1 MRPLAEWLGRNA
13 SIALQ
18 EEAFPFGL
26 LDEVP
31 HSAAWLTE
39 SMRFARAQTP
49 QDEDRLWRQRSE
61 WRDRHAPSRALLGAA
76 TPQWTLRRVGDRI
89 ELTWDTA
96 PALAIRPD
104 IGWMGRPQGQ
114 VLLHGSSTSA
124 VLGQFADHLL
134 QHQVVATADAIPA
147 TWSTSAWRW
156 LVSPAVRGVADAVPA
171 LADQISASVQ
181 QANPLQSGW
190 WWAHSLETWLL
201 RNLPSDA
208 PGTTKALVE
217 RLLALTHTPCSVDL
231 APRLQAHRSVV
242 RVGTDAPF
250 RDGYERARRVRAD
263 LYPAAGPIP
272 SVEKLLTQNGVDV
285 SKVPLGTR
293 LDAVV
298 WTKTARPTTASIV
311 LPKTPPPGRSRPAM
325 AAATALGHLLMD
337 HEPGADWAQPSGDGT
352 DWCSGSRARGFGIMF
367 LMPEKE
373 VRKAIGRRA
382 ITSALVQEL
391 CKTYD
396 LGVRAVTWHL
406 HNLGLIGHEQRIELA
421 AGAWVG

>member
-1 MRPLAEWLGRNA
+1 VIASCQFGQRADFALEWSPAPSGDRDHQHAPSWGSLRVWVQNQCLTEAFLPGEPGQPFVPEPLTWDMRSLAEWLGRYA
-13 SIALQ
+13 SISLQ

-31 HSAAWLTE
+31 HAAAWLTE

-114 VLLHGSSTSA
+114 VLLDGPSTSA

-134 QHQVVATADAIPA
+134 QHQVVATADAIPG
-147 TWSTSAWRW
+147 TVSTSAWRW

-181 QANPLQSGW
+181 QANPQQSGW

-201 RNLPSDA
+201 RNLPTDA
-208 PGTTKALVE
+208 PGTHQNAVE
-217 RLLALTHTPCSVDL
+217 RLLALT
-231 APRLQAHRSVV
+231 
-242 RVGTDAPF
+242 
-250 RDGYERARRVRAD
+250 
-263 LYPAAGPIP
+263 
-272 SVEKLLTQNGVDV
+272 
-285 SKVPLGTR
+285 TR
-293 LDAVV
+293 
-298 WTKTARPTTASIV
+298 PV
-311 LPKTPPPGRSRPAM
+311 L
-325 AAATALGHLLMD
+325 
-337 HEPGADWAQPSGDGT
+337 W
-352 DWCSGSRARGFGIMF
+352 
-367 LMPEKE
+367 
-373 VRKAIGRRA
+373 
-382 ITSALVQEL
+382 
-391 CKTYD
+391 
-396 LGVRAVTWHL
+396 
-406 HNLGLIGHEQRIELA
+406 N
-421 AGAWVG
+421 